1 MPATHHNI
9 AGFPPPPPGSSHATA
24 APAGRI
30 VHVSGQPGT
39 DAEGNIVPGGLAAQ
53 TERAVRNVALALEAA
68 GARPEDVVKTTFY
81 VVDWEPGKV
90 EALVGGAMTA
100 RQEHAF
106 PDAAVTLIG
115 VQSLFTPDML
125 VEVEVVA
132 VVQ

>member
-9 AGFPPPPPGSSHATA
+9 AGQVPPPGSSHATV
-24 APAGRI
+24 APAGRT
-30 VHVSGQPGT
+30 VYLSGQPGT
-39 DAEGNIVPGGLAAQ
+39 DAEGNVVPGGLAAQ

-68 GARPEDVVKTTFY
+68 GARPEDVVRTTFY
-81 VVDWEPGKV
+81 VVDWEPAKI
-90 EALVGGAMTA
+90 EQLVGGAMAA

-125 VEVEVVA
+125 VEVETVA
-132 VVQ
+132 VVA